1 MPHRILAAIRS
12 QPWAMLPDYL
22 EAIEGIALRLSQN
35 PALDLIAEDGHADRH
50 FEALAQMGARAEG
63 TRSATLRDSVGCLPI
78 MGPILPRAALVS
90 PSGAGACALDHAAAD
105 LRALQANKD
114 VRNICIVMDTPGGA
128 VTGGHEFAQLVAGSV
143 KPITVHVTGQGCS
156 LGYWIASQATGGISL
171 DPTGIVGSLG
181 VAMST
186 RIQEGP
192 DQSGHRVVDI
202 TSSNAPNKRPDLS
215 TDEGRAVMR
224 AMLDEIEG
232 VFIAAVARG
241 RGVTVATVKSDFGAG
256 GLKTGSQAKA
266 AGMVDR
272 VEVNGLDATLSRL
285 ASGRAPATPRRTAAA
300 LTLDVAQ
307 RRARLH

>member
-12 QPWAMLPDYL
+12 QPWAILPDYL
-22 EAIEGIALRLSQN
+22 EAIEGIALRLAQN

-63 TRSATLRDSVGCLPI
+63 TRAATLRDSVGCLPI

-105 LRALQANKD
+105 LRALNANKD
-114 VRNICIVMDTPGGA
+114 VRNICIVM
-128 VTGGHEFAQLVAGSV
+128 E
-143 KPITVHVTGQGCS
+143 KPVTVHVTGQGCS
-156 LGYWIASQATGGISL
+156 AGYWIASQATGGISL
-171 DPTGIVGSLG
+171 DPTGIVGSIG

-192 DQSGHRVVDI
+192 DQSGHRVLDI
-202 TSSNAPNKRPDLS
+202 TSSNAPNKRPDLT
-215 TDEGRAVMR
+215 TDEGRATLR
-224 AMLDEIEG
+224 AMLDQVEG
-232 VFIAAVARG
+232 VFIADVARG
-241 RGVTVATVKSDFGAG
+241 RGVTAAAVKSDFGAG
-256 GLKTGSQAKA
+256 GLKTGSQAKD

-285 ASGRAPATPRRTAAA
+285 ARGRAPATPRRTVAA
-300 LTLDVAQ
+300 LTLDVAHI
-307 RRARLH
+307 RARQH